1 MRHRTPDGRRAG
13 WRLVIALIAIALG
26 IALIGTSLHQWV
38 DSWETQVE
46 PTTTQESTPSPAESS
61 TSTPPPATPTPSVTL
76 SPTPTETKPALPQI
90 DPADIVSVSVTGP
103 DGAVRI
109 TETKASGPIVPT
121 KTRNCHEA
129 ELCYD
134 PPLMEQVAWAGGGS
148 LPQTP
153 LTDTVY
159 VLGHSWR
166 KGPAAFNKLPT
177 VRLGDFATI
186 TTTKGI
192 FTFMVDKTETV
203 PFADL
208 AGRED
213 IWGVAPGRLVMMTCQ
228 SNDEKT
234 QYLGTLVV
242 TGHLVDAKRR

>member
-1 MRHRTPDGRRAG
+1 MF
-13 WRLVIALIAIALG
+13 AIALG
-26 IALIGTSLHQWV
+26 IALIGMSLPQWV
-38 DSWETQVE
+38 DSWESQAV
-46 PTTTQESTPSPAESS
+46 PSATQESTSPPAEPS
-61 TSTPPPATPTPSVTL
+61 TTSASQPATPTPNVTL

-109 TETKASGPIVPT
+109 PKTKASGPIVPT

-177 VRLGDFATI
+177 VRLGDSATV
-186 TTTKGI
+186 TTKKGI
-192 FTFMVDKTETV
+192 FTFVVDDIETV

-213 IWGVAPGRLVMMTCQ
+213 IWRVAPSRLVMMTCR

-242 TGHLVDAKRR
+242 TGHLVDAK